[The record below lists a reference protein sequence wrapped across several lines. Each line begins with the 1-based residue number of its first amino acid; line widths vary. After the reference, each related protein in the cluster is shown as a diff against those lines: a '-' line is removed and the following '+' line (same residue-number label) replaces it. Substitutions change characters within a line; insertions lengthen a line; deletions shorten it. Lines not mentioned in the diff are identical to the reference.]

1 MKHDPLAVQLRAGEA
16 DDTGAFSQPGKRQ
29 KATKK
34 RHQEEEVRPA
44 VLSASYVHELILVWC
59 AQSALSAK
67 TTAKVLAMAREQQDE
82 LAGEDIDELAG
93 DVECVLFHYVRC
105 SVGRANTR
113 PSCARQRDGGEP
125 AAPRRRR
132 RRRRLQRRGRLRG
145 VRGACTSPSTRP
157 CAAGQGADAATAQEI
172 DEADREAFL
181 DSYVPTGQLEPG
193 RTLADLIMEKIGQQE
208 QAGKGKEPGA
218 SRAPT
223 LSPLE
228 EEPRD

>member
-1 MKHDPLAVQLRAGEA
+1 MRPSKREKARARSWKLMRRRQLGSRSGTRRCCTSLRPPPLVLTTMPKAAAPRKGAQMKHDPLAVQLRAGEA

-105 SVGRANTR
+105 SAGRANTR

-145 VRGACTSPSTRP
+145 VRGAGASPSTRP
-157 CAAGQGADAATAQEI
+157 CAAG
-172 DEADREAFL
+172 
-181 DSYVPTGQLEPG
+181 
-193 RTLADLIMEKIGQQE
+193 
-208 QAGKGKEPGA
+208 
-218 SRAPT
+218 
-223 LSPLE
+223 
-228 EEPRD
+228 

>member
-1 MKHDPLAVQLRAGEA
+1 M
-16 DDTGAFSQPGKRQ
+16 S
-29 KATKK
+29 
-34 RHQEEEVRPA
+34 
-44 VLSASYVHELILVWC
+44 SASYFTMYG
-59 AQSALSAK
+59 AL
-67 TTAKVLAMAREQQDE
+67 
-82 LAGEDIDELAG
+82 
-93 DVECVLFHYVRC
+93 
-105 SVGRANTR
+105 RAALT
-113 PSCARQRDGGEP
+113 P
-125 AAPRRRR
+125 APRARDSETEEN
-132 RRRRLQRRGRLRG
+132 QQLRG
-145 VRGACTSPSTRP
+145 DDDDDDDFSDEDDYEEYEELVRPLSHGPAQLK
-157 CAAGQGADAATAQEI
+157 GGADAATAQEI